1 MPVKYLSALLLSSAL
16 FITSISAE
24 NKSVKVPGS
33 DNQWPM
39 SGGPDGSWKVKT
51 DKEIPLK
58 WSVRNDEN
66 IKWKTTLPEGGQ
78 SGIAVWGDKLFL
90 TINKPLSTPPFNQSR
105 EQYESASAEYK
116 KLFRETED
124 NLNGSDAEFQQ
135 LKEELQN
142 SSVKWEQFLTGNK
155 PFQKAPANRK
165 NRVKTELLKSSQE
178 GREWTKCS
186 KKYTEYI
193 YQKAPKVSSLNAK
206 MVKAQKD
213 MTSWGM
219 EADIEVYCLNS
230 ESGKILW
237 TKPVKGLMK
246 SGYNYGFSDSTTPC
260 PVTDGRNVW
269 VINSSGGMACF
280 TMDGSLVWERTWMP
294 TGGRPFNK
302 QFDSILFKDLILNV
316 EPPVE
321 GDETRVKDWNYL
333 HAFDKKT
340 GKRVWVTK
348 QALTHYN
355 TPILGETAEG
365 KPAVLIGRGGPH
377 GVPERP
383 VGLSLISLD
392 ESNSGSEIWHWEPK
406 DDNNISGWGAL
417 STQHWDKEKASWFY
431 AGDDHLT
438 VDTKTGT
445 LLSQHK
451 LNLVDQYNFDS
462 NSGEYKL
469 TKDVELKK
477 LQNQRHCNIS
487 DGDFVFY
494 MVRFEPYI
502 ARHNVKTGRNEHLE
516 VPREIAEDGQ
526 KIWKTVQKNDGLN
539 SQGQMHSSDNRTR
552 GDGFQKCFLGSP
564 TMVNNYIFFTN
575 ALGIVYVIDANAE
588 KFDQSA
594 LVSVNDLGKKGET
607 WSVNSLTYANGKLF
621 HRTMKEVI
629 CIGK

>member
-1 MPVKYLSALLLSSAL
+1 MSVKYLSVLLLFSIL
-16 FITSISAE
+16 FISPLSAE
-24 NKSVKVPGS
+24 NHSVKVPGS

-58 WSVRNDEN
+58 WSVRNNKN

-90 TINKPLSTPPFNQSR
+90 TINKPLSTPPYKESR
-105 EQYESASAEYK
+105 ERFERFSAEYK
-116 KLFRETED
+116 RLFKETEE
-124 NLNGSDAEFQQ
+124 NLKSNDEVFQ
-135 LKEELQN
+135 KIMDELQN
-142 SSVKWEQFLTGNK
+142 ASSKWEHFLNSNK
-155 PFQKAPANRK
+155 SFQKAPANRK
-165 NRVKTELLKSSQE
+165 NRVKGELLKSSSE
-178 GREWTKCS
+178 GREWVKLT
-186 KKYTEYI
+186 KKYRDFVHKKNPE
-193 YQKAPKVSSLNAK
+193 VSSLYTK
-206 MVKAQKD
+206 MTKAQTD
-213 MTSWGM
+213 LTSWGI
-219 EADIEVYCLNS
+219 EADIELYCLNS
-230 ESGKILW
+230 ETGKILW

-260 PVTDGRNVW
+260 PVTDGKNVW
-269 VINSSGGMACF
+269 VINASGGMACL
-280 TMDGSLVWERTWMP
+280 TMEGDLVWERTWMP

-302 QFDSILFKDLILNV
+302 QFDSILHKDLILNV

-333 HAFDKKT
+333 HAFDKNT
-340 GKRVWVTK
+340 GKRVWVTE

-355 TPILGETAEG
+355 TPVLGETADG

-392 ESNSGSEIWHWEPK
+392 ESNSGSEIWRWEPK
-406 DDNNISGWGAL
+406 EDNNISGWGAL

-438 VDTKTGT
+438 VNTKTGT
-445 LLSQHK
+445 LLSQYK
-451 LNLVDQYNFDS
+451 LNLVDQYSFDVK
-462 NSGEYKL
+462 SGEYKL
-469 TKDVELKK
+469 AKDVQLKK
-477 LQNQRHCNIS
+477 LQNQRHCNMS
-487 DGDFVFY
+487 AGDFVFY
-494 MVRFEPYI
+494 MVRFEPFI
-502 ARHNVKTGRNEHLE
+502 ARHNVKTGKNVHLE
-516 VPREIAEDGQ
+516 VPRELDEDGRL
-526 KIWKTVQKNDGLN
+526 IWKTVQKNDGLN

-575 ALGIVYVIDANAE
+575 ALGIVYVIDASAE

-594 LVSVNDLGKKGET
+594 LVAVNDLGKKGET
-607 WSVNSLTYANGKLF
+607 WSVNSLTYANGKLY